1 MNVNNQPYSTLQSST
16 TVAKASVGRTGA
28 PQNIELG
35 KVESDKGYVRQQD
48 YPQDNKRQQT
58 KANKES
64 LSASEYELV
73 AAAHQKSQT
82 IYDQPQGNQ
91 RLAIS
96 SYQSVLH
103 APKREEIQRL
113 VGIDTFA

>member
-1 MNVNNQPYSTLQSST
+1 MVD
-16 TVAKASVGRTGA
+16 KATVGRVNVST
-28 PQNIELG
+28 NVELSKAELN
-35 KVESDKGYVRQQD
+35 KVERDTKSAQGNQR
-48 YPQDNKRQQT
+48 QDNKT
-58 KANKES
+58 NKET

-73 AAAHQKSQT
+73 AQAHETNKT
-82 IYDQPQGNQ
+82 MYDQPQGNQ

>member
-1 MNVNNQPYSTLQSST
+1 MNINSQTYNNVAPQT
-16 TVAKASVGRTGA
+16 TVEQSNVGRANATAKIATAEVG
-28 PQNIELG
+28 NERSRVN
-35 KVESDKGYVRQQD
+35 KHTYQQD
-48 YPQDNKRQQT
+48 NQRQDNKT
-58 KANKES
+58 NKES
-64 LSASEYELV
+64 LSQEEYELV
-73 AAAHQKSQT
+73 AQAHQENQT
-82 IYDQPQGNQ
+82 MYDKPQGNQ